1 MKVKFYVTIV
11 CLCLGFADG
20 ALAQEIRL
28 QGSPSFSFANTDIQ
42 PGEGFPSQSE
52 TTNNINIDIKK
63 LSKNAYWSVSV
74 NKNDTRWNNQVKV
87 FVRRTSSGTSNG
99 NGSGSVYGGLNY
111 IQINN
116 LSSTFITGNKK
127 MSNIDIQYKI
137 TGVDVTLPADDYYT
151 DIVYTLYE
159 N

>member
-1 MKVKFYVTIV
+1 MKLKIYISIV
-11 CLCLGFADG
+11 CLCIGFAGD
-20 ALAQEIRL
+20 ALAQEIKI

-42 PGEGFPSQSE
+42 PGEGFPTLSE
-52 TTNNINIDIKK
+52 TSNNINIDIKK
-63 LSKNAYWSVSV
+63 LSKNAYWTVSV
-74 NKNDTRWNNQVKV
+74 NKNDINWNNQVKI
-87 FVRRTSSGTSNG
+87 FVRRTSGGSGH
-99 NGSGSVYGGLNY
+99 GSGSVYGGLNY

-116 LSSTFITGNKK
+116 LSSTFITGDKK
-127 MSNIDIQYKI
+127 VNDIDIQYKI